1 MRSGGKEWKPLASH
15 SMRATE
21 ATRKPQKTCSV
32 LFSVALNFSPLSSP
46 FQATGSTW
54 FNTFHFAP
62 SICVLSLDLL
72 CRNTKMDVEILI
84 TAVEKRQILYDKT
97 SPDYSNRNYVN
108 AEWKEIGE
116 EVGCHK

>member
-1 MRSGGKEWKPLASH
+1 
-15 SMRATE
+15 
-21 ATRKPQKTCSV
+21 
-32 LFSVALNFSPLSSP
+32 
-46 FQATGSTW
+46 
-54 FNTFHFAP
+54 
-62 SICVLSLDLL
+62 
-72 CRNTKMDVEILI
+72 MDVEILI